1 MVQVNADYLKLKA
14 GYLFPEISRR
24 IKEFSLKN
32 PNADLI
38 RLGIGDVT
46 EPLPLACR
54 EAMKAA
60 IEEMGTEDGFRGY
73 GPEQGYQWLR
83 EIISEN
89 DYISRGC
96 EISAE
101 EIFVSD
107 GSKCDSSNILD
118 ILGKENK
125 IAVTDPVYPVYVDT
139 NVMTGRTGG
148 ANSVGEY
155 KGLSYIPINSEN
167 GFEAAIPKEKYDL
180 IYLCF
185 PNNPTGAVAT
195 KEQLVSW
202 VKYAKE
208 NNSLILF
215 DAAYEAFIKDE
226 SIPHSIFE
234 IEGSR
239 DCAIEFR
246 SFSKNAGFTG
256 TRCAFT
262 VIPKSLK
269 GKAGVETVD
278 LWSLWN
284 RRQSTKFNGVSY
296 VVQRGAEAVYSTE
309 GKIQIR
315 KLVSFY
321 MDNAQI
327 IKENLTDA
335 GFEVFG
341 AINAPYAW
349 IKTPKKMSSWDFF
362 DFLLEKA
369 NVVGTPGSGF
379 GAAGEGYFRLSA
391 FNSRE
396 NVEKAMQRI
405 VKLK

>member
-24 IKEFSLKN
+24 IKEFSFKN

-239 DCAIEFR
+239 NCAIEFR

-296 VVQRGAEAVYSTE
+296 VVQRGAEAVYSKE
-309 GKIQIR
+309 GKKQIR
-315 KLVSFY
+315 KLVSFF

>member
-24 IKEFSLKN
+24 IKDFNANN
-32 PNADLI
+32 PAADLI

-54 EAMKAA
+54 EAMKVA
-60 IEEMGTEDGFRGY
+60 IEEMGTELGFRGY

-83 EIISEN
+83 EAISKN
-89 DYISRGC
+89 DYLSCGC
-96 EISAE
+96 DITAE

-118 ILGKENK
+118 ILGKDNK

-139 NVMTGRTGG
+139 NVMAGRTGE
-148 ANSVGEY
+148 ANSLGEY
-155 KGLSYIPINSEN
+155 NGLSYIPINSEN
-167 GFEAAIPKEKYDL
+167 GFEAEIPKAKFDL

-195 KEQLVSW
+195 KEQLASW
-202 VKYAKE
+202 VQYAKE

-215 DAAYEAFIKDE
+215 DAAYEAFIKDD
-226 SIPHSIFE
+226 SIPHSIYE
-234 IEGSR
+234 IPGAK

-269 GKAGVETVD
+269 GKAGKQEVD
-278 LWSLWN
+278 LWSLWS

-296 VVQRGAEAVYSTE
+296 MVQRGAEAVYSKE
-309 GKIQIR
+309 GKAQIKR
-315 KLVSFY
+315 LVSFY

-327 IKENLTDA
+327 IKANLTSA

-349 IKTPKKMSSWDFF
+349 IKTPKNMSSWDFF

-396 NVEKAMQRI
+396 NVEKAMHRI
-405 VKLK
+405 VKL

>member
-24 IKEFSLKN
+24 IKDFNSKN
-32 PNADLI
+32 PNTDLI

-60 IEEMGTEDGFRGY
+60 IEEMGTAESFKGY
-73 GPEQGYQWLR
+73 GPEQGYKWLR
-83 EIISEN
+83 ESISLN
-89 DYISRGC
+89 DYLSRGC

-118 ILGKENK
+118 ILGKANK

-139 NVMTGRTGG
+139 NVMTGRTGE
-148 ANSVGEY
+148 ANLKGEY
-155 KGLSYIPINSEN
+155 QGLSYIPINSEN
-167 GFEAAIPKEKYDL
+167 GFEAAIPKEKFDL

-195 KEQLVSW
+195 REQLVSW
-202 VKYAKE
+202 VQYAKE
-208 NNSLILF
+208 NDSLILF
-215 DAAYEAFIKDE
+215 DAAYEAFIKDD

-269 GKAGVETVD
+269 GKAGKEEVD

-296 VVQRGAEAVYSTE
+296 VVQRGAEAVYSEE
-309 GKIQIR
+309 GKMQVK

-327 IKENLTDA
+327 IKANLTSA

-349 IKTPKKMSSWDFF
+349 IKTPNNLSSWDFF
-362 DFLLEKA
+362 DFLLENA

-391 FNSRE
+391 FNTRE

-405 VKLK
+405 VKL

>member
-1 MVQVNADYLKLKA
+1 MVQVNANYLKLKA

-24 IKEFSLKN
+24 IKDFNSKN

-54 EAMKAA
+54 EAMKSA
-60 IEEMGTEDGFRGY
+60 IEEMGTIQGFRGY
-73 GPEQGYQWLR
+73 GPEQGYEWLR
-83 EIISEN
+83 ETIAKN
-89 DYISRGC
+89 DYLSRDC

-118 ILGKENK
+118 ILGNDNK

-139 NVMTGRTGG
+139 NVMTGRTGKF
-148 ANSVGEY
+148 NSAGEY
-155 KGLSYIPINSEN
+155 EGLTYIPIKSEN
-167 GFEAAIPKEKYDL
+167 EFVAAIPKEKFDL

-195 KEQLVSW
+195 RDQLVEW
-202 VKYAKE
+202 VKYAKS
-208 NNSLILF
+208 NSALILF
-215 DAAYEAFIKDE
+215 DAAYEAFIQDD

-234 IEGSR
+234 IEGSK

-269 GKAGVETVD
+269 GRAGAKEVD

-296 VVQRGAEAVYSTE
+296 MVQRGAEAVYSKE
-309 GKIQIR
+309 GQTQVK

-321 MDNAQI
+321 MDNARI
-327 IKENLTDA
+327 IKSNLTSA

-341 AINAPYAW
+341 ATNAPYAW
-349 IKTPKKMSSWDFF
+349 IKTPRNMSSWDFF
-362 DFLLEKA
+362 DFLLENA

-396 NVEKAMQRI
+396 NVEEAMQRI
-405 VKLK
+405 VKL

>member
-1 MVQVNADYLKLKA
+1 MPQQIVIAEHL
-14 GYLFPEISRR
+14 R
-24 IKEFSLKN
+24 IAALLTDERI
-32 PNADLI
+32 DELI
-38 RLGIGDVT
+38 VAQGSYQIGDVFLGT
-46 EPLPLACR
+46 VENVLPGID
-54 EAMKAA
+54 AA
-60 IEEMGTEDGFRGY
+60 FVNIGESEKNGFRGY
-73 GPEQGYQWLR
+73 GPEQGYNWLR
-83 EIISEN
+83 ESISKN
-89 DYISRGC
+89 DYLSRGC

-139 NVMTGRTGG
+139 NVMTGRTGEV
-148 ANSVGEY
+148 NESGEY
-155 KGLSYIPINSEN
+155 QGLSYIPINSEN
-167 GFEAAIPKEKYDL
+167 GFEAEIPKEKFDL

-195 KEQLVSW
+195 REQLASW
-202 VKYAKE
+202 VQYAKK

-215 DAAYEAFIKDE
+215 DAAYEAFIKDD
-226 SIPHSIFE
+226 SIPHSIYE
-234 IEGSR
+234 IDGAK

-256 TRCAFT
+256 IRCAFT

-269 GKAGVETVD
+269 GKAGKEEVE

-284 RRQSTKFNGVSY
+284 RRQNTKFNGVSY
-296 VVQRGAEAVYSTE
+296 IVQRGAEAVYSSD
-309 GKIQIR
+309 GQSQIKR
-315 KLVSFY
+315 LVSFY

-327 IKENLTDA
+327 IKSSLTSA

-341 AINAPYAW
+341 ALNAPYAW
-349 IKTPKKMSSWDFF
+349 IKTPKNMSSWDFF
-362 DFLLEKA
+362 DFLLENA

-405 VKLK
+405 VQS